1 MENLGTTGGR
11 IRLSVIPISI
21 SDAAEFVAQ
30 HHRHHRPPPGG
41 LFAVGVAVSSDP
53 LAPAHVVGVAIV
65 GRPVARGNDDDWT
78 AEVTRLATDGTRN
91 ACSMLYSACWRAAR
105 ALGYRRVITYT
116 LASEPGTSLRA
127 AGWLEVGRVRGR
139 SWHCQSRPRVDRHPL
154 QEKIRWEVR

>member
-1 MENLGTTGGR
+1 
-11 IRLSVIPISI
+11 VIPISI
-21 SDAAEFVAQ
+21 SDACEFVAQ

-41 LFAVGVAVSSDP
+41 LFAVGVATIEDP
-53 LAPAHVVGVAIV
+53 RFVRAAARVVGVAIV

-78 AEVTRLATDGTRN
+78 AEVTRLCTDGTQN